1 MAKQRISY
9 VDPSTIDD
17 PDMLSEFER
26 CRDQG
31 TPRPESQ
38 AIRAHVPAVF
48 WSFANTWCD
57 VFHNGVCEHTIK
69 ELCRVYVSHSV
80 KCEYCGNQ
88 RSIQSRELGL
98 VEDDYFD
105 LLNFEKS
112 SQYGARQKAALR
124 YTEAIVWDLE
134 ADDALW
140 AALKEHYSEPEIVE
154 LGYFVAITMGQQ
166 RWLRTLNIDHH
177 AVMPGTDASMMPGA
191 ETSDAYAR
199 HKVADDYWAKRSTR
213 PKGEAPTRRG
223 TG

>member
-9 VDPSTIDD
+9 IDPTTITDEK
-17 PDMLSEFER
+17 MLAEFDR
-26 CRDQG
+26 CRREG

-38 AIRAHVPAVF
+38 AIRAHVPAAF
-48 WSFANTWCD
+48 WSFANTWHD
-57 VFHNGVCEHTIK
+57 VFHTGVCEHAIK

-88 RSIQSRELGL
+88 RSIQSAKQGL

-112 SQYGARQKAALR
+112 NRYTSRQKAALA
-124 YTEAIVWDLE
+124 YTEAIVWDLD

-140 AALKEHYSEPEIVE
+140 ERLYGHFSEPEIVE

-177 AVMPGTDASMMPGA
+177 QVLAGTDGSMAPGTETPEALAATKASA
-191 ETSDAYAR
+191 
-199 HKVADDYWAKRSTR
+199 DYWAKRNA
-213 PKGEAPTRRG
+213 APSRKQT
-223 TG
+223 TVAD